1 MNLTL
6 LPSLSYFSIYI
17 LKAISNH
24 PLIVN
29 PIISDPLTDEL
40 VPISKYRLRSGLYI
54 GTGLAC
60 SIYPYGVK
68 EINPT
73 VANSVIYKPYN
84 LGASIVEAI
93 HHLIV
98 EYSINAVNY
107 DGTNA
112 VEDPLLISAPSKSAL
127 NREEEILF
135 TNSPSSSISLEINP
149 STFILSDYL
158 ELTRLILNDV
168 SPNTNLTIS
177 NDAPPIRNLEVV
189 SANIDPIA
197 WDKQKE
203 IYFHSGKLLIRF
215 ESYLSNDW
223 KGKFNVNINEF
234 QLDTSLMLC

>member
-17 LKAISNH
+17 LKVISHH

-29 PIISDPLTDEL
+29 PIVSNPITDEL
-40 VPISKYRLRSGLYI
+40 VPISKYRLRTGLYL

-68 EINPT
+68 EVTPT
-73 VANSVIYKPYN
+73 VANSIVYKPYN
-84 LGASIVEAI
+84 LGASTVEAI
-93 HHLIV
+93 HHLVI
-98 EYSINAVNY
+98 EYSINAVNF
-107 DGTNA
+107 DGTNE
-112 VEDPLLISAPSKSAL
+112 VGDSLLTSAPLRAGL
-127 NREEEILF
+127 TREEEILF

-149 STFILSDYL
+149 STFIISDYL

-168 SPNTNLTIS
+168 ATNTNLSIPP
-177 NDAPPIRNLEVV
+177 DAPSIRNVEVV

-203 IYFHSGKLLIRF
+203 IYFHTGKLLVRF

-223 KGKFNVNINEF
+223 KGKFNLNINEF
-234 QLDTSLMLC
+234 QLDTQLMLC